1 MTWRS
6 DSMVANGAG
15 ARRASPAAAC
25 MAAWLV
31 VLLATIG
38 AAKADEFN
46 DNMLRG
52 SFEPRIA
59 PPSYARWSGV
69 YFGGQLG
76 MSSAT
81 VNYSQSTSGLS
92 DYILRNSVLQDDV
105 SSMQTMGNDTRT
117 HTNFGGFVGYN
128 FELTDGIVLGGELN
142 YSKVGLRS
150 SVQDSLTRI
159 IPNDEGAPTGHHYY
173 YTTTVTGQASMNL
186 KDVVSLRA
194 RAAYEIGQFLPYAFA
209 GLAIGRADYL
219 RQVTV
224 NYTTADVPDAGFTA
238 APPPNFGPVSN
249 TDAGANAI
257 AYGSAVG
264 LGFDV
269 SLLPNVFLRAEWEY
283 IYFVPLHQIQMS
295 LNTGRVGIG
304 FKF

>member
-6 DSMVANGAG
+6 DNMAANGVG
-15 ARRASPAAAC
+15 VRRSRSGGVR
-25 MAAWLV
+25 MAAWLIV
-31 VLLATIG
+31 SLAAIG
-38 AAKADEFN
+38 AARADDFS

-52 SFEPRIA
+52 SFQPRTA

-69 YFGGQLG
+69 YFGGQIG

-81 VNYSQSTSGLS
+81 VNYSQSTGDLTG
-92 DYILRNSVLQDDV
+92 YILRDSAVLDDI
-105 SSMQTMGNDTRT
+105 SGLQTMGNDTLT
-117 HTNFGGFVGYN
+117 HSSFGGFVGYN

-150 SVQDSLTRI
+150 SVQDNITRI
-159 IPNDEGAPTGHHYY
+159 FQNDAQAPTGHHYF
-173 YTTTVTGQASMNL
+173 YTATVSGQASMNL
-186 KDVVSLRA
+186 KDVMSLRA
-194 RAAYEIGQFLPYAFA
+194 RAAYEVGQFLPYAFV
-209 GLAIGRADYL
+209 GLAVGRADYL
-219 RQVTV
+219 RQATV
-224 NYTTADVPDAGFTA
+224 SYTATDVPDGVLVP
-238 APPPNFGPVSN
+238 APPPDFGPTTN
-249 TDAGANAI
+249 TDSGANAI